1 MNTNNQT
8 LSNSSFFVKNDQVN
22 PIEEKAFNQTGPY
35 HSNTITVEVQL
46 SPNQYAKLLKYGYA
60 GKLHNVY
67 YTVRSNNYAHL
78 SADTREE
85 IDYLLEVIEDSRC

>member
-8 LSNSSFFVKNDQVN
+8 LSDISAFVKKDQVN
-22 PIEEKAFNQTGPY
+22 AIQETAFNQIGSY
-35 HSNTITVEVQL
+35 HSNTVTMEVQL

-67 YTVRSNNYAHL
+67 YTVRSNSYAHF
-78 SADTREE
+78 SADSKEE
-85 IDYLLEVIEDSRC
+85 IDHLLEVIG